1 MNEKLMCI
9 YIISSKACVSEIHV
23 VYLKKSITF
32 TNSNLIFDLRSGLR
46 LRLPSFMW
54 LFTKQSILGISLEC
68 VFNIMRINAL
78 N

>member
-9 YIISSKACVSEIHV
+9 YIISSKACVLEIHV

-46 LRLPSFMW
+46 LHLPSFM
-54 LFTKQSILGISLEC
+54 
-68 VFNIMRINAL
+68 
-78 N
+78 

>member
-9 YIISSKACVSEIHV
+9 YIISSKACVLEIHV

-46 LRLPSFMW
+46 LRLPCK
-54 LFTKQSILGISLEC
+54 LHVTIHETKHRHIVRMFIQYHE
-68 VFNIMRINAL
+68 N
-78 N
+78 